1 MGQRY
6 LDNGCSAAEGV
17 EGGFAQ
23 LLVTGYNKFEVK
35 EVLSMEYRSLGSS
48 ELKVSEVGLG
58 SDTFGRDIDEQAT
71 IAIINHALDLGINYI
86 DTADVYGWGGRS
98 EAFVGKA
105 VKGKRSQFIIA
116 TKFGVGVSEDA
127 PQGSPK
133 EGLGS
138 RDYILKAVDA
148 SLKRL
153 DTDYIDVYQLHMP
166 DPTTPIEETLR
177 ALDDLVRAGKV
188 RYIGCSNF
196 SAWELC
202 EALWISRIAGLNSFV
217 SVEPRYNLL
226 DRNIEA
232 ELVPCCQAYNIGV
245 IPWYPLAAGFLTGK
259 YRRGEDIPSG
269 TRFSTNPRM
278 YGRMLTDANFDLL
291 DKLETFA
298 SEHGHSV
305 AELAIAWLVS
315 HPWVSTVIAGV
326 TKTEQVSA
334 NVAAANWKLTAD
346 EMTEL
351 DRALDY
357 RVYSVFPVRP
367 RQYILPDGYL
377 QTE

>member
-1 MGQRY
+1 
-6 LDNGCSAAEGV
+6 
-17 EGGFAQ
+17 
-23 LLVTGYNKFEVK
+23 
-35 EVLSMEYRSLGSS
+35 MEYRNLGGS

-58 SDTFGRDIDEQAT
+58 GDTFGRDIDEQAT
-71 IAIINHALDLGINYI
+71 IAIINHALDIGINYI
-86 DTADVYGWGGRS
+86 DTADAYGWGGRS
-98 EAFVGKA
+98 EELIGKA

-127 PQGSPK
+127 PQGTLK

-138 RDYILKAVDA
+138 RDYVMKAVDA

-153 DTDYIDVYQLHMP
+153 DTDYIDLYQLHHP

-177 ALDDLVRAGKV
+177 ALDELVRSGKV

-196 SAWELC
+196 ASWELC
-202 EALWISRIAGLNSFV
+202 EALWVAEMAGLNSFI
-217 SVEPRYNLL
+217 SIEPRYNLL
-226 DRNIEA
+226 DRDIEG

-259 YRRGEDIPSG
+259 YRRGEEIPSG

-278 YGRMLTDANFDLL
+278 YGRMLNDANFDKL
-291 DKLETFA
+291 DKLTEFA
-298 SEHGHSV
+298 SEQGHSV

-334 NVAAANWKLTAD
+334 NVTAANWKLTTD
-346 EMTEL
+346 EMAEL
-351 DRALDY
+351 DKALDY
-357 RVYSVFPVRP
+357 RVYSISTARSRRYV
-367 RQYILPDGYL
+367 LPGGYL
-377 QTE
+377 HTT